1 MAVQP
6 NGPDISTLLN
16 GWQMPPPSPQ
26 TQAPGHVPDID
37 KLLDGW
43 KLPDP
48 PKPNDIELNG
58 PPLMVRDSR
67 LMEIPD
73 RFQSSGKI
81 SIDGDIVTQ
90 QLGRGHMNEY
100 SLSQLSDHSKDP
112 EYFSATMHHA
122 ADHGDSVKIDYHHGI
137 MSVTDPAL
145 ERTLPR
151 DMPLRDPI
159 LRASVIHNIDPTLLA
174 AVGTQETN
182 LGGHYLGDSTSFY
195 NMTTHRGDREP
206 DSPGGHGY
214 GPWQYDD
221 QKRTGLVPRPQDVL
235 DRVARDP
242 YYAADLAAG
251 MLSDSLK
258 NNDGN
263 VRAALQEYN
272 TGSATRL
279 GAARDWG
286 PEIGQLHYADSTLR
300 FKSEIDAA
308 VSREQSQ
315 DRGLGR

>member
-26 TQAPGHVPDID
+26 TQAPGRVPDID

-67 LMEIPD
+67 LMEIPN

-90 QLGRGHMNEY
+90 QIGRGHTAEY
-100 SLSQLSDHSKDP
+100 SLSQLSAHAKDP
-112 EYFSATMHHA
+112 EYFANTMRYA
-122 ADHGDSVKIDYHHGI
+122 ADHGDSVRIDMHNNTTR
-137 MSVTDPAL
+137 VTDPAL
-145 ERTLPR
+145 EAKLPR
-151 DMPLRDPI
+151 DMPYRDEI
-159 LRASVIHNIDPTLLA
+159 FAASLKHKIDPTLLA

-182 LGGHYLGDSTSFY
+182 LGGHYLGDSTGFY
-195 NMTTHRGDREP
+195 NTTTHRGDREP

-214 GPWQYDD
+214 GIWQYDD
-221 QKRTGLVPRPQDVL
+221 QKRDGMPGRPQSTL

-242 YYAADLAAG
+242 AYAADLAAG
-251 MLSDSLK
+251 MLATSLH
-258 NNDGN
+258 NHSGD
-263 VRAALQEYN
+263 VRSALQEYN
-272 TGSATRL
+272 TGHADQL
-279 GAARDWG
+279 GAPRDWG
-286 PEIGQLHYADSTLR
+286 PDVGQLHYADSTLR
-300 FKSEIDAA
+300 FKSEIEAS
-308 VSREQSQ
+308 VNREHSL
-315 DRGLGR
+315 DRGLWR